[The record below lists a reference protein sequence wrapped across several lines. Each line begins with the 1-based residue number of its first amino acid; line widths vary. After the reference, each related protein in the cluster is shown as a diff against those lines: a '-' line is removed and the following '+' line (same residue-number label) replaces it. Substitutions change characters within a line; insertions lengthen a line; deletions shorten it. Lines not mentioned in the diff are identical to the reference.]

1 MAAESIAMSVRPLLH
16 FSHRPI
22 GKTTHKKGMSYQHV
36 NYITRDE
43 ACSKTLAQNMP
54 ADRDGARPYF
64 EHEAN
69 KEGVPANARVA
80 DTLIL
85 ALPIELTKEQRHEA
99 VAGFMEKIGEGRIA
113 WLAAFHDK
121 GKDEHNPHCHIIFRD
136 ADIETG
142 RKVVGTTTSAKDV
155 REAEEHGWRVPPRMT
170 TKDLRV
176 AWCEHLNAEMERHG
190 LDARFDQRRLK
201 EQGIDREPEIH
212 VGPKAMS
219 MAAKGRDFDS
229 QDRKR
234 GNHANIYSLLDAGSR
249 AEHNNRIIEA
259 NRQRALEKANGHAP
273 GARRP
278 LGREGLEK
286 DQLREHQ
293 SADRKATYLEQ
304 KRDRAALRE
313 AHDAQKLEHQRW
325 GRAHYAAARGRAFQ
339 EVKTQYADRW
349 KTVRKTKDRTKREEA
364 AQSLKIE
371 QKAAYAKAAKLQIEA
386 VRPAKDDVWQKL
398 KAAQERERTTLQR
411 RHAEEIAAVSR
422 QHIAERIAM
431 QERWHHQNLTARSG
445 KLSAKLEARQDMASV
460 QRTAVA
466 IIKLRA
472 AAQNRYGENR
482 PILNATPSLMVA
494 KHFTERGKAEQ
505 ANRDTIRYQLNS
517 ERQLNQI
524 RGAAPAERR
533 HTPGRIA
540 ERRANN
546 RMQIQAQRQAHQQS
560 DPQAAIRQALA
571 SGRLLSADERANASP
586 EFKAA
591 IASKG
596 RLDRTRRE
604 DAFLRFV
611 NKGSDK
617 GRSGGRSGR

>member
-1 MAAESIAMSVRPLLH
+1 MSVRSLPH
-16 FSHRPI
+16 FSHKPI
-22 GKTTHKKGMSYQHV
+22 GKTTHKKGMSYSHV

-43 ACSKTLAQNMP
+43 ACSKTLSQNMP

-80 DTLIL
+80 DTLIV
-85 ALPIELTKEQRHEA
+85 ALPIELSKEQRHEA
-99 VAGFMEKIGEGRIA
+99 VAGFMEKIGQGRIA

-170 TKDLRV
+170 TKELRV

-190 LDARFDQRRLK
+190 LDARFDHRRLK
-201 EQGIDREPEIH
+201 EQGIDREPQIH

-219 MAAKGRDFDS
+219 MAEKRRNFDS

-234 GNHANIYSLLDAGSR
+234 GDHANVYSLLDAGSR
-249 AEHNNRIIEA
+249 AEHNNRIIEG
-259 NRQRALEKANGHAP
+259 NRQRARQNANGHAP
-273 GARRP
+273 NTDRP

-286 DQLREHQ
+286 RQLRERQ
-293 SADRKATYLEQ
+293 FADRKATYQEQ
-304 KRDRAALRE
+304 KHDRAALRE

-349 KTVRKTKDRTKREEA
+349 KTVRKTRERTKREEV
-364 AQSLKIE
+364 AQALKIE
-371 QKAAYAKAAKLQIEA
+371 QKAAYAQAAKLQIDA
-386 VRPAKDDVWQKL
+386 ARPAKDEAWQKL
-398 KAAQERERTTLQR
+398 KATQEQERTNLQR
-411 RHAEEIAAVSR
+411 RHAEEIAATSR
-422 QHIAERIAM
+422 QHIAERIAL
-431 QERWHHQNLTARSG
+431 QERWQHQNLTARSG

-482 PILNATPSLMVA
+482 PILNAMPSLTVA
-494 KHFTERGKAEQ
+494 THFTERGRAEQ
-505 ANRDTIRYQLNS
+505 ANRNAIRYELNAL
-517 ERQLNQI
+517 RQLNQI
-524 RGAAPAERR
+524 RAAAPAERR
-533 HTPGRIA
+533 HAPGRIA
-540 ERRANN
+540 ERRVSN
-546 RMQIQAQRQAHQQS
+546 RMQIQAQRQARQQS
-560 DPQAAIRQALA
+560 DPQTAIRQAIA
-571 SGRLLSADERANASP
+571 SGRALSSEERANASP
-586 EFKAA
+586 DFRGA
-591 IASKG
+591 IASHDK
-596 RLDRTRRE
+596 RDRSRRE

-611 NKGSDK
+611 QRSDK
-617 GRSGGRSGR
+617 GRNGGRSGR